1 MTDSELQMVLTLED
15 ARVTALCG
23 QDADTLET
31 LLSDSMVYVHSTG
44 LIDTKASFLD
54 HVRNGPIQYKTFE
67 RRDVEGYV
75 ATDSTAIIRGVAA
88 AGIEFDGTPVDL
100 EFRYMA
106 VWVKHDG
113 HWRFEAWQS
122 SSTS

>member
-1 MTDSELQMVLTLED
+1 MTDSELPMVLTLED
-15 ARVTALCG
+15 ARVAALCE

-31 LLSDSMVYVHSTG
+31 LLSDTMVYVHSTG
-44 LIDTKASFLD
+44 LVDTKASFLD

-75 ATDSTAIIRGVAA
+75 ATDSTAIVRGVAA

-100 EFRYMA
+100 EFRYLA

-113 HWRFEAWQS
+113 SWRFEAWQS
-122 SSTS
+122 TSI